1 MPRRD
6 LYTTVRLSL
15 PENLS
20 DTEALQ
26 YIRDAVEAWKGGYER
41 DDERKGINL
50 ISVRKTVVV
59 AGVKK

>member
-15 PENLS
+15 PEDLS

-26 YIRDAVEAWKGGYER
+26 YIRVALSSWKGGYER

-50 ISVRKTVVV
+50 ISVRKTLKE
-59 AGVKK
+59 VKK